1 MSYTKFYILTLYLVL
16 IICSALFIMK
26 EHYNIA
32 ILLILGNMLPGYALA
47 NSFLGENEN

>member
-1 MSYTKFYILTLYLVL
+1 MRFTKVYILTLYLVL
-16 IICSALFIMK
+16 IISSALFIMK

-32 ILLILGNMLPGYALA
+32 TLLILGNMLPGYALA

>member
-1 MSYTKFYILTLYLVL
+1 MRITKVYILSLYLVF
-16 IICSALFIMK
+16 IICSALFITK

-47 NSFLGENEN
+47 NSLLRENEN

>member
-16 IICSALFIMK
+16 IICSALFMK

-47 NSFLGENEN
+47 NSLLRENEN

>member
-1 MSYTKFYILTLYLVL
+1 MRFTKLYILILYFVL

-26 EHYNIA
+26 GHYNIA

-47 NSFLGENEN
+47 NSLLEENEN